1 VIPACELEGA
11 VATTELPPASN
22 IFDYVRHWETTTPER
37 VAIGDG
43 ERSWTW
49 REWADRIRRAAGA
62 QASFGLL
69 PGDRVAFLDKNNP
82 ACLETSLACGLAG
95 TVNAIVN
102 VRLAPEEIAWIIN
115 DSGARVLFAGA
126 ELAGMVAKISDQL
139 HAVRRVVVVGA
150 GGDYEQWL
158 AGASPEEPAHQASPD
173 DCLMQMYTSG
183 TTGFPKGAM
192 LTHRSMIAHVRAG
205 VPVFGFDADSVALVA
220 MPLFHV
226 SGTTWALQCM
236 AVGGQTIVLR
246 DIVPADVLDQLAR
259 DRISHAF
266 FVPAVYQFF
275 LSVPGVRGRDYSSLR
290 CLGYGGSP
298 MPLPLLRE
306 CLEVFDAGLFQIYGM
321 TEVSGALCVLGP
333 ADHRDTTHPERLRS
347 AGRPMPGNELRIVD
361 PATGHEQ
368 PAGAVGEVRVRS
380 PQVMSGYWGRSEA
393 TAEALADGW
402 LHSGD
407 AGRLDDDGYLFI
419 EDRVK
424 DMIISGGENVYPAEI
439 ERILVEQPGV
449 ADVAVIG
456 VPDDRW
462 GEVPKAMVIAEDGA
476 TLDTDA
482 LLQACRARLAGY
494 KCPKSFDIVTALP
507 RNASGKVL
515 KHELRKPY
523 WEGRET
529 KI

>member
-1 VIPACELEGA
+1 

-49 REWADRIRRAAGA
+49 REWADCIRRAAGA

-102 VRLAPEEIAWIIN
+102 FRLAPEEIAWIIN

-246 DIVPADVLDQLAR
+246 DIVPADVLDQQKHPTSPGRSSGSSRPATQPARRTRTTAAPSSSASPPQAWQHRTASARRAPAACRPPSRTGPRRSCTSSPPCCTAWSMTSSPTPPPKNPNSQSADHQHPRSQARTCRPGALPARLAW
-259 DRISHAF
+259 A
-266 FVPAVYQFF
+266 
-275 LSVPGVRGRDYSSLR
+275 VPGV
-290 CLGYGGSP
+290 
-298 MPLPLLRE
+298 
-306 CLEVFDAGLFQIYGM
+306 
-321 TEVSGALCVLGP
+321 
-333 ADHRDTTHPERLRS
+333 
-347 AGRPMPGNELRIVD
+347 
-361 PATGHEQ
+361 
-368 PAGAVGEVRVRS
+368 
-380 PQVMSGYWGRSEA
+380 
-393 TAEALADGW
+393 
-402 LHSGD
+402 
-407 AGRLDDDGYLFI
+407 
-419 EDRVK
+419 
-424 DMIISGGENVYPAEI
+424 
-439 ERILVEQPGV
+439 
-449 ADVAVIG
+449 
-456 VPDDRW
+456 
-462 GEVPKAMVIAEDGA
+462 
-476 TLDTDA
+476 
-482 LLQACRARLAGY
+482 
-494 KCPKSFDIVTALP
+494 
-507 RNASGKVL
+507 
-515 KHELRKPY
+515 
-523 WEGRET
+523 
-529 KI
+529 